1 MVITTS
7 VETLDGLWLYCYT
20 SCMLGRDPQRKEA
33 LPDFCEIWIPIN
45 RTQQCGIGSFGMD
58 RNSAG

>member
-7 VETLDGLWLYCYT
+7 VETLDGLWLYFYT
-20 SCMLGRDPQRKEA
+20 GCMLGRAPRKKTT
-33 LPDFCEIWIPIN
+33 LPDFYEIWIPIN
-45 RTQQCGIGSFGMD
+45 GTQQCGIGSFEMD